1 MKKKHRACLPARQG
15 FSLIEVV
22 VYLALIAVVGVVIVE
37 SVFTVYK
44 SYARLR
50 VERRVMLNGDAAMET
65 IIRSVREATSTD
77 SAGSVF
83 GTNPGILS
91 AGGKIFSVNSSNGA
105 LQIDDGSGN
114 ADITTDASIT
124 NLVFY
129 RQATTT
135 SEIIKIEMTLSAGQG
150 SFNKT
155 RNFFGSAV
163 LRGKY

>member
-1 MKKKHRACLPARQG
+1 MMKKNRACLPARQG

-22 VYLALIAVVGVVIVE
+22 VYLALIAVVGVVTVE
-37 SVFTVYK
+37 SVFAVYK

-50 VERRVMLNGDAAMET
+50 VERRIMLNGDTAMET

-77 SAGSVF
+77 AAGSVF
-83 GTNPGILS
+83 GTNPGVLKI
-91 AGGKIFSVNSSNGA
+91 GGKTFSINSSDGA
-105 LQIDDGSGN
+105 LQVDDGLGN
-114 ADITTDASIT
+114 ADITIDAAVT